1 VAEQIS
7 TALRCKPN
15 SSKLKVNGTQK
26 EPFIRSKREAEN
38 SMAVQQKSEM
48 ATTNVV
54 PFVKSKRPRVEPEL
68 KKFLDECV
76 IPILVRQVLKEI
88 SLESPACGA
97 PNSNC
102 GNDSATPGVR

>member
-1 VAEQIS
+1 MAEQIS

-88 SLESPACGA
+88 SLERPACGA